1 MKVLHIL
8 NELKPSGAETML
20 LSAAP
25 AWNAESNQHIL
36 STGEVEGAFAVPL
49 RDAGYKIHHLPF
61 SISLGFFRRVGA
73 LLMDEDFDVI
83 HLHTE
88 RASLWYAITARLLGP
103 TDVRVV
109 RTVHHL
115 FQFDGLFRLRRMFER
130 QFMRRFLGVAFLSNS
145 PSGIR
150 NERKRFH
157 MANVL
162 APNWYDSRKFRPPTA
177 GERQQARESCG
188 FPSDTTVFISL
199 GGNWSYKN
207 YDRIVQALAQ
217 IPADLKILYVQI
229 GVQGEGAPLET
240 LAQTLG
246 VSGRLHCTGMVDD
259 ALAYLHGADVYLMP
273 SSEEGFG
280 VAAVEAMASGLPAVL
295 SDVEALCDFRENV
308 QAICYIQPAVKEIA
322 MAMENLA
329 RLPDAARRQMGQQQ
343 ARDVGAHYGL
353 QVGPVDYLRAWRTR

>member
-1 MKVLHIL
+1 
-8 NELKPSGAETML
+8 ML

-25 AWNAESNQHIL
+25 AWNAESDQHIL
-36 STGEVEGAFAVPL
+36 STGEVEGAFAAPL
-49 RDAGYKIHHLPF
+49 REAGYKIHHLPF

-73 LLMDEDFDVI
+73 LLMDERFDVI

-145 PSGIR
+145 PSGLR

-157 MANVL
+157 MENVL

-177 GERQQARESCG
+177 GDRQQARESCG
-188 FPSDTTVFISL
+188 FLSDTTVFISL

-217 IPADLKILYVQI
+217 VPADLKILYVQI

-246 VSGRLHCTGMVDD
+246 VSGRLHCTGMVGD

-308 QAICYIQPAVKEIA
+308 EGICYIQPEVKQIA
-322 MAMENLA
+322 TAMENLA

-343 ARDVGAHYGL
+343 ARDVAAHYGL